1 MKRHDRIID
10 LLLEALALD
19 PSLAD
24 AELYALCQEH
34 GGPCSFLA
42 TGAARK
48 EEKRDADL
56 ALLQG
61 VRAQRGIPAD
71 TFQPAPRERS

>member
-1 MKRHDRIID
+1 MKRRDRIVD
-10 LLLEALALD
+10 LLLEALGLG

-24 AELYALCQEH
+24 AELFAICQER

-42 TGAARK
+42 SGASRK

-61 VRAQRGIPAD
+61 VCAQRGIPAD